1 MNGLMNN
8 QKIITLLK
16 KTVNGLQ
23 IISQRDLLI
32 QVPVGRILMNIE
44 NAKKTI
50 DRFFDKKPTQKQNEK
65 EPFKETPVRLSYA
78 N

>member
-1 MNGLMNN
+1 
-8 QKIITLLK
+8 
-16 KTVNGLQ
+16 
-23 IISQRDLLI
+23 LLI